1 MLNRRSNVLILSAI
15 ALAVVA
21 GAFLFPKKISAAALQ
36 IGAAAPAFEL
46 KNVDGNMVSL
56 AGASGEIGT
65 LVVFTCNHCPF
76 AIAYEDRL
84 IALAN
89 EFQPKGI
96 TFIAISANDP
106 KIKPEDGYEGMQ
118 KKAKEKSLPYP
129 YLINEDGKIAAAY
142 GAARTPETFLLDKEG
157 KVVYSGRIDDNTEV
171 KEVKTHDLQNAMN
184 KLVDGKASEIDP
196 KVTAAF
202 GCTIKFRK

>member
-1 MLNRRSNVLILSAI
+1 MFMKRSNVLILSGI
-15 ALAVVA
+15 ALAIVV
-21 GAFLFPKKISAAALQ
+21 GAFLYPQKTVAAALG
-36 IGAAAPAFEL
+36 IGASAPSFEL
-46 KNVDGNMVSL
+46 KNVNEQMVSL
-56 AGASGEIGT
+56 AGASGEVGT

-84 IALAN
+84 VALAN

-96 TFIAISANDP
+96 KFIAINANDP
-106 KIKPEDGYEGMQ
+106 KIKPEDGFEGMQ
-118 KKAKEKSLPYP
+118 KRAKEKNLPYP
-129 YLINEDGKIAAAY
+129 YLINEDGTVAKAY
-142 GAARTPETFLLDKEG
+142 GAARTPETFLLDKDG

-171 KEVKTHDLQNAMN
+171 KDVKVHDLQNAMT
-184 KLVDGKASEIDP
+184 KLVEGKASEIDP

>member
-1 MLNRRSNVLILSAI
+1 MFMKRSNVLILSGI
-15 ALAVVA
+15 ALAIVV
-21 GAFLFPKKISAAALQ
+21 GAFLYPQKTVAAALG
-36 IGAAAPAFEL
+36 IGASAPSFEL
-46 KNVDGNMVSL
+46 KNVNEQMVSL
-56 AGASGEIGT
+56 AGASGEVGT

-89 EFQPKGI
+89 EVQPKGI
-96 TFIAISANDP
+96 KFVAISANDP
-106 KIKPEDGYEGMQ
+106 RIKPEDGFEGMQ
-118 KKAKEKSLPYP
+118 KKAKEKNLPYP
-129 YLINEDGKIAAAY
+129 YLINEDGTVATAY
-142 GAARTPETFLLDKEG
+142 GAARTPETFLLDKDG

-171 KEVKTHDLQNAMN
+171 KDVKVHDLQNAMT
-184 KLVDGKASEIDP
+184 KLVEGKASEIDP

>member
-1 MLNRRSNVLILSAI
+1 MLSRRSNVLVLSAI
-15 ALAVVA
+15 ALAVIA
-21 GAFLFPKKISAAALQ
+21 GAFIFPQRISAAALQ
-36 IGAAAPAFEL
+36 IGASAPAFEL
-46 KNVDGNMVSL
+46 KNVDGSMVSL

-76 AIAYEDRL
+76 AIAYEERL

-96 TFIAISANDP
+96 KFIAISANDP
-106 KIKPEDGYEGMQ
+106 KLKPEDGYEGMQ
-118 KKAKEKSLPYP
+118 KKAKEKNLPYP
-129 YLINEDGKIAAAY
+129 YLINEDGTIASAY
-142 GAARTPETFLLDKEG
+142 GAARTPETFLLDKDG
-157 KVVYSGRIDDNTEV
+157 KVVYTGRIDDNTEV
-171 KEVKTHDLQNAMN
+171 KDVKTHDLQNALN
-184 KLVDGKASEIDP
+184 KLVEGKASEIDP

>member
-1 MLNRRSNVLILSAI
+1 MFMKRSNVLILSGI
-15 ALAVVA
+15 ALAIVV
-21 GAFLFPKKISAAALQ
+21 GAFLYPQKTVAAALG
-36 IGAAAPAFEL
+36 IGASAPSFEL
-46 KNVDGNMVSL
+46 KNVNEQMVSL
-56 AGASGEIGT
+56 AGASGEVGT

-96 TFIAISANDP
+96 KFVAISSNDP
-106 KIKPEDGYEGMQ
+106 KIKPEDGLEGMQ
-118 KKAKEKSLPYP
+118 KKAKEKNLPNP
-129 YLINEDGKIAAAY
+129 YLINEDVPVATAY
-142 GAARTPETFLLDKEG
+142 GAARTPETFLLDKDG

-171 KEVKTHDLQNAMN
+171 KDVKVHDLQNAMT
-184 KLVDGKASEIDP
+184 KLVEGKASEIDP

>member
-1 MLNRRSNVLILSAI
+1 MFMKRSNVLILSGI
-15 ALAVVA
+15 ALAIVV
-21 GAFLFPKKISAAALQ
+21 GAFLYPQKTVAAALG
-36 IGAAAPAFEL
+36 IGASAPSFEL
-46 KNVDGNMVSL
+46 KNVNEQMVSL
-56 AGASGEIGT
+56 AGASGEVGS

-96 TFIAISANDP
+96 KFVAISANDP
-106 KIKPEDGYEGMQ
+106 RIKPEDGFEGMQ
-118 KKAKEKSLPYP
+118 KKAKEKNLPYP
-129 YLINEDGKIAAAY
+129 YLINEDGTVATAY
-142 GAARTPETFLLDKEG
+142 GAARTPETFLLDKDG

-171 KEVKTHDLQNAMN
+171 KDVKVHDLQNAMT
-184 KLVDGKASEIDP
+184 KLVEGKASEIDP